1 MSTAEKKLEG
11 GKDGSSTSEK
21 GKGAAAGGS
30 TVPGGTGD
38 RKSAA
43 TASAAQG
50 FHSWAPASPP
60 PPAAGDGTTA
70 NWLMVTLGAN
80 FDISNIIP
88 QKFNGT
94 PGTFLEY
101 FLRLQAADKQMAAY
115 GFCHPSRFLEILKTL
130 EGLPLK
136 YVNSLP
142 LTDEGSYVRAIDTL
156 KKVYCVVQNPF
167 RQAWK
172 KSLNR
177 PKCINTWES
186 RSSFH
191 AEMTAL
197 FNSIEQMDPYDV
209 WREANFVILE
219 EKMDEG
225 LLREWAAL
233 TSKHRD
239 ENNCIGHTVTIEQ
252 MLDMV
257 CQVMVRDL
265 RIQQSGTTS
274 ALPPNSLPPHPLL
287 SPVP

>member
-1 MSTAEKKLEG
+1 MSTAEKKLGEKKLEG

-21 GKGAAAGGS
+21 GKSAAAGGS
-30 TVPGGTGD
+30 TVPGGAGD

-70 NWLMVTLGAN
+70 NWLMATLGAN

-115 GFCHPSRFLEILKTL
+115 GFSHPSRFLEILKTL

-142 LTDEGSYVRAIDTL
+142 LTDEGSYVRAMDTL
-156 KKVYCVVQNPF
+156 KKVYSIVQNPF

-197 FNSIEQMDPYDV
+197 FNSIEQMNPYDV
-209 WREANFVILE
+209 W
-219 EKMDEG
+219 
-225 LLREWAAL
+225 
-233 TSKHRD
+233 TPT
-239 ENNCIGHTVTIEQ
+239 GHWFLQ
-252 MLDMV
+252 D
-257 CQVMVRDL
+257 
-265 RIQQSGTTS
+265 
-274 ALPPNSLPPHPLL
+274 
-287 SPVP
+287 